1 MKRSSSMSNLES
13 INDPAPQTSQH
24 PFSIGR
30 QYSEELPKQFE
41 QQIRY
46 YSRSL
51 DSLTRCTCH
60 SEYCFDHASMSTQR
74 NYPLSASASLPAS
87 SVVSDLGFDESTTP
101 VDSSQSRRLMG
112 AEWHSSEQAE
122 VDLQIQ
128 ALDKILSE
136 HTNML
141 AEGNPPSVQAQSHV
155 LSRESP
161 MTHVS
166 FAPGDGLKEL
176 YYGEQ
181 FGDEYAPLI
190 CEPSGHDI
198 TQTTDH
204 LPDKPT
210 ISAEVNDRNVEVDK
224 NAQSDGEVDKLSCNE
239 DVLLE
244 TPHGLASIC
253 ERHEDSLMKEGAG
266 CSQQHLIGD
275 MQQASVSVLSPEEE
289 DVRKANADR
298 AGSSPDF
305 SSPASV
311 HRRWLS
317 DHSTQGVAA
326 SDFKRRL
333 EEQIKLEKEMCE
345 QVVTMRRGDLRNG
358 TLSSRCRSQLVLG
371 RGEPSVEWSSQS
383 SLELMHTALST
394 STPSVSGPQQLDRH
408 QGEPYAESTTADL
421 SDSVKLRREATVE
434 RTDATTIERN
444 WAQLMPATFGAH
456 QVIGP
461 VQRPSRLVPNLSV
474 VADSN
479 AKDPKIS
486 KKFKGWA
493 RRSGIMSK
501 IFVSSTAHTVGD
513 RNSVNGSITKEV
525 FPDEEHKTTGLGDK
539 RRLEKKHSRRS
550 SGILDFFPSYRK
562 RRSDLHAPALGTN
575 THGCDRRSTFDGAEP
590 PITGLPDSLVKALQ
604 DRPSTIGV
612 TDGRRLVAAHVAEA
626 FTQFLP
632 QLNKPKW
639 ADLELWE
646 EEPPSWSACNPHA
659 KLGKQERK
667 KQDLIYEVYLTEK
680 HYCQVLVVL
689 QQVYQEGLRVKKVLS
704 DAQRAE
710 LIPPVLDALLDFH
723 LNLLRQIRKKRS
735 ETILVDSI
743 SSIIYSEFERTER
756 SQAAALAYTEV
767 CSKKDQCGR
776 LYDEWHSKNVDMRR
790 FFDKYEKEPMYK
802 DRAFKMCLLL
812 IAQRLTK
819 YPILLDQILKVESA
833 AFKEDTGRA
842 YAAVKAFASRVN
854 SELAKIEIN
863 RRWDRIRARID
874 RSSVGRINQS
884 TLFTYDDLAVTGGTE
899 QRQVLCIG
907 GAQCHSTQQKPE
919 EGTEVV
925 LILFDDILV
934 LLAAPGGKNE
944 KYTFCDRGPTGCS
957 VIALNTLMVRDMP
970 RNTSLFLVVDLKPCF
985 DLFVVTF
992 ATKSDLESWKQAIEL
1007 AKERVP
1013 CGVRRAQAVTI
1024 KSASGL
1030 KEVDPEEARFNVEME
1045 EWESYLKAVFERR
1058 KREEEL
1064 LIVYAEKRIEW
1075 FRVLRE
1081 HIDRIPV
1088 KRGSD
1093 AQKGAIS
1100 ERHRC
1105 AHAFY
1110 GPAVVLEDFNRSLT
1124 DVRRAQAVTIKSAG
1138 GLKEVDPEEARF
1150 NVEMEEWESYL
1161 KAVFERRKREEEL
1174 LIVYAEK
1181 RIEWF
1186 RVLREHI
1193 DRIPVKRGS
1202 DAQKGAISERIKA
1215 NVKEKF
1221 KQLRSHRRSSLI
1233 KMAECAMRLGEEDF
1247 MSFFDDVC
1255 DVAVTDSTTS
1265 SDHSEGD
1272 ESRSRLPKRNSTFH
1286 GTALPHR
1293 GVSETS
1299 IRRHT
1304 TEPQLSEHKR
1314 LEEEVDAVVLE
1325 AKAHKLP
1332 LGLSYRARRA
1342 AAQLIQEN
1350 VKLRV
1355 ENNQLRS
1362 DVAMQ
1367 ELQLASL
1374 KTRRLATTPVNALEA
1389 LRKKQQELQNEEMV
1403 FRSKCEHEKM
1413 QIAERE
1419 EELAVKEK
1427 ELKAREEQLEEQWK
1441 AFYEVNN
1448 PETISLHRPLS
1459 STRPFHATST
1469 FRSGSAINER
1479 SSVVTPQAGPIGKSP
1494 SSSSMPLHLA
1504 EKTSKICRTKKF

>member
-1 MKRSSSMSNLES
+1 MEKAGLCF
-13 INDPAPQTSQH
+13 ILLNDQ
-24 PFSIGR
+24 
-30 QYSEELPKQFE
+30 
-41 QQIRY
+41 
-46 YSRSL
+46 
-51 DSLTRCTCH
+51 
-60 SEYCFDHASMSTQR
+60 
-74 NYPLSASASLPAS
+74 
-87 SVVSDLGFDESTTP
+87 
-101 VDSSQSRRLMG
+101 
-112 AEWHSSEQAE
+112 
-122 VDLQIQ
+122 
-128 ALDKILSE
+128 
-136 HTNML
+136 
-141 AEGNPPSVQAQSHV
+141 
-155 LSRESP
+155 
-161 MTHVS
+161 
-166 FAPGDGLKEL
+166 LKE
-176 YYGEQ
+176 
-181 FGDEYAPLI
+181 
-190 CEPSGHDI
+190 
-198 TQTTDH
+198 TQIFLH
-204 LPDKPT
+204 
-210 ISAEVNDRNVEVDK
+210 IS
-224 NAQSDGEVDKLSCNE
+224 
-239 DVLLE
+239 
-244 TPHGLASIC
+244 
-253 ERHEDSLMKEGAG
+253 
-266 CSQQHLIGD
+266 
-275 MQQASVSVLSPEEE
+275 
-289 DVRKANADR
+289 
-298 AGSSPDF
+298 
-305 SSPASV
+305 
-311 HRRWLS
+311 
-317 DHSTQGVAA
+317 
-326 SDFKRRL
+326 
-333 EEQIKLEKEMCE
+333 
-345 QVVTMRRGDLRNG
+345 
-358 TLSSRCRSQLVLG
+358 
-371 RGEPSVEWSSQS
+371 
-383 SLELMHTALST
+383 
-394 STPSVSGPQQLDRH
+394 
-408 QGEPYAESTTADL
+408 
-421 SDSVKLRREATVE
+421 
-434 RTDATTIERN
+434 
-444 WAQLMPATFGAH
+444 
-456 QVIGP
+456 
-461 VQRPSRLVPNLSV
+461 
-474 VADSN
+474 
-479 AKDPKIS
+479 
-486 KKFKGWA
+486 
-493 RRSGIMSK
+493 
-501 IFVSSTAHTVGD
+501 
-513 RNSVNGSITKEV
+513 
-525 FPDEEHKTTGLGDK
+525 
-539 RRLEKKHSRRS
+539 
-550 SGILDFFPSYRK
+550 
-562 RRSDLHAPALGTN
+562 
-575 THGCDRRSTFDGAEP
+575 
-590 PITGLPDSLVKALQ
+590 GLPDSLVKALQ

-1024 KSASGL
+1024 KSA
-1030 KEVDPEEARFNVEME
+1030 
-1045 EWESYLKAVFERR
+1045 
-1058 KREEEL
+1058 
-1064 LIVYAEKRIEW
+1064 
-1075 FRVLRE
+1075 
-1081 HIDRIPV
+1081 
-1088 KRGSD
+1088 
-1093 AQKGAIS
+1093 
-1100 ERHRC
+1100 
-1105 AHAFY
+1105 
-1110 GPAVVLEDFNRSLT
+1110 
-1124 DVRRAQAVTIKSAG
+1124 G

-1174 LIVYAEK
+1174 LVVYAEK

-1479 SSVVTPQAGPIGKSP
+1479 SSLVSVVTPQAGPIGKSP